1 VVEYKYTRGDI
12 VKNNVI
18 LYILIFLAIFIT
30 FFIVTLIILKKSRLK
45 KYKNILDELDLEK
58 NLISSIP
65 ISLELSKVEPIIK
78 NEDLESKY
86 KKWEDKSDVIKNER
100 IPKIDDMLIDID
112 TFIEKRDFEN
122 CNYRIAKTELEIY
135 KVREASESL
144 LEEIKEITL
153 SDEKYRSIVTKL
165 KTKYRKLNSEYQEHS
180 NLYDEMQDAITL
192 QLENIEKNFL
202 GFESAMENNEYTEV
216 VHIVK
221 ALDAMIEH
229 MGIVIKEV
237 PDLILMAK
245 EIIPKR
251 IKEVDDVV
259 KEMEEK
265 GYPLEYLNIDYNVE
279 ESRKNINT
287 ILDKIRVLNLEDCM
301 FELRTILDYFD
312 SLFIDF
318 EKERLSRK
326 VYEESEHDFAI
337 KLKKTEKVVNDVF
350 EELETIKNNYDLR
363 DEDIDSIEE
372 DKKILVVIQDDYKK
386 LLAKLES
393 KSTPYS
399 SLHKEIE
406 ELTVRLK
413 NMSDNLDVTLNSL
426 GNMYDDEQR
435 AREQLIEIEE
445 FLQNSKRKIRSY
457 KLPVITDNYFVELS
471 EANDA
476 IKEVIKELEKKPI
489 VIKTLNT
496 RVDTARD
503 LVLKLYNTTNEIIK
517 TAELAENCMV
527 YGNRFRS
534 SYTDIDRGLDEA
546 RKSFF
551 KGDYKKSLDVS
562 IKAISLVDKNF
573 YQELVSIYDK

>member
-1 VVEYKYTRGDI
+1 M
-12 VKNNVI
+12 KNNVI

-350 EELETIKNNYDLR
+350 EELDTIKNNYDLR

-534 SYTDIDRGLDEA
+534 SYTDIDRCLDEA

>member
-1 VVEYKYTRGDI
+1 M
-12 VKNNVI
+12 KNNVI

-350 EELETIKNNYDLR
+350 EELDTIKNNYDLR

-534 SYTDIDRGLDEA
+534 SYTDIDRCLDEA

-562 IKAISLVDKNF
+562 IKAISLIDKNF

>member
-1 VVEYKYTRGDI
+1 M
-12 VKNNVI
+12 KNNVI

-445 FLQNSKRKIRSY
+445 FLQNSKRTIRSY

-503 LVLKLYNTTNEIIK
+503 LVLKLYNTTNEMIK

>member
-1 VVEYKYTRGDI
+1 M
-12 VKNNVI
+12 KNNVI

-135 KVREASESL
+135 KVREASEFL

-503 LVLKLYNTTNEIIK
+503 LVLKLYNTTNEMIK

>member
-445 FLQNSKRKIRSY
+445 FLQNSKRTIRSY

-534 SYTDIDRGLDEA
+534 SYTDIDRCLDEA

>member
-1 VVEYKYTRGDI
+1 M
-12 VKNNVI
+12 KNNVI

-301 FELRTILDYFD
+301 FELRTILDYFG

-350 EELETIKNNYDLR
+350 EELDTIKNNYDLR

-503 LVLKLYNTTNEIIK
+503 LVLKLYNTTNEMIK

>member
-1 VVEYKYTRGDI
+1 M
-12 VKNNVI
+12 KNNVI

-350 EELETIKNNYDLR
+350 EELDTIKNNYDLR

>member
-1 VVEYKYTRGDI
+1 M
-12 VKNNVI
+12 KNNVI

-216 VHIVK
+216 AHIVK

-445 FLQNSKRKIRSY
+445 FLQNSKRKIRIN
-457 KLPVITDNYFVELS
+457 KLPVITYNKFVVLS

-534 SYTDIDRGLDEA
+534 SYTDIDRCLDEA

>member
-1 VVEYKYTRGDI
+1 M
-12 VKNNVI
+12 KNNVI

-192 QLENIEKNFL
+192 QLENIENNFL

-216 VHIVK
+216 VHLVK

-350 EELETIKNNYDLR
+350 EELDTIKNNYDLR

-503 LVLKLYNTTNEIIK
+503 LVLKLYNTTNEMIK

>member
-1 VVEYKYTRGDI
+1 

-350 EELETIKNNYDLR
+350 EELDTIKNNYDLR

-503 LVLKLYNTTNEIIK
+503 LVLKLYNTTNEMIK

>member
-1 VVEYKYTRGDI
+1 MVEYKYTRGDI

-445 FLQNSKRKIRSY
+445 FLQNSKRTIRSY

-534 SYTDIDRGLDEA
+534 SYTDIDRCLDEA

>member
-1 VVEYKYTRGDI
+1 M
-12 VKNNVI
+12 KNNVI

-287 ILDKIRVLNLEDCM
+287 ILDKTRVLNLEDCM

-350 EELETIKNNYDLR
+350 EELDTIKNNYDLR

-503 LVLKLYNTTNEIIK
+503 LVLKLYNTTNEMIK

>member
-1 VVEYKYTRGDI
+1 M
-12 VKNNVI
+12 KNNVI

-265 GYPLEYLNIDYNVE
+265 GYPLEYLNIDYNDE

-350 EELETIKNNYDLR
+350 EELDTIKNNYDLR

-503 LVLKLYNTTNEIIK
+503 LVLKLYNTTNEMIK

>member
-1 VVEYKYTRGDI
+1 M
-12 VKNNVI
+12 KNNVI

-229 MGIVIKEV
+229 MEIVIKEV

-517 TAELAENCMV
+517 TAKLAENCMV

>member
-1 VVEYKYTRGDI
+1 M
-12 VKNNVI
+12 KNNVI

-534 SYTDIDRGLDEA
+534 SYTDIDRCLDEA

-551 KGDYKKSLDVS
+551 KGDYKKSLDIS